1 MDLKRANPHLNEFVL
16 MMDEVFFTAG
26 GSIPVAWDRIGGSE
40 KEFMKSEIKHCILDP
55 RYYLENYHTIRTEQD
70 GLKTMSPF
78 WDSQELFYEEVM
90 KLYRKNGKVLAQ
102 VLKARQLGLSTI
114 CEGLIF
120 WKTLFTPTCNALI
133 VASDMDKVDHQFE
146 MSRLAYDC
154 LPWWMQPE
162 VRYEQKG
169 RVMVFDRRDEL
180 MRKMSPGLRSNIYVE
195 AANKSTGV
203 ARGKTIRAAH
213 LSELATWECGG
224 ETLTEQIFPSMNAT
238 DTMAFMESTAEGRSG
253 FWYQWWKDTEDGKTD
268 WHPIFIPFYKVRKYA
283 QKIEPTEQFLPTPDE
298 EEFRAAI
305 LRDNSFYISNEVLK
319 WRRKTIAQFVSLT
332 GDEFGFMQ
340 EFPANSLE
348 AFQGKGVCAFNKRLL
363 HKMLSACQLPTLVG
377 EINLD
382 MESGVPKPQLRHI
395 QSGDVLHNP
404 KTFDRLWVWEPPDP
418 NAMYYV
424 AADVAQ
430 GNEGG
435 DFSVVE
441 VLKIGAGMEPDEQV
455 AEWRGWMNPTP
466 FAYVIASLG
475 HWYNDAEISV
485 ECNGVGKVTNNEIYR
500 VIEYPNLY
508 RWKHLDK
515 IKNSLTNFLGW
526 ETTYKSR
533 EAIIAK
539 MAEAVNDR
547 SITLRSRWLVDEMM
561 DFAYDEDG
569 GGKAQGQA
577 TKDDRVMATM
587 ICRYCAHDSDYGKKA
602 MARPM
607 SSSSAGVGVW
617 YILDPENRKV
627 GEYRDHASALQAFD
641 QFRVKANL
649 GANRFQ
655 RSSEPGRAP
664 LSGYSILQAPQPKDY
679 ANTLYSPI
687 HNGYGIRSRM
697 FYDMGYSA
705 ESINHEAVMWEQQAE
720 QPPDEHDPNA
730 WLNY

>member
-1 MDLKRANPHLNEFVL
+1 MDLKRANPHLNEFVQ
-16 MMDEVFFTAG
+16 MMDEVFFEAG
-26 GSIPVAWDRIGGSE
+26 GSVSLAWDRIGTTE
-40 KEFMKSEIKHCILDP
+40 KEFMKNEIRRSIQDP

-90 KLYRKNGKVLAQ
+90 KLFRKNGKVLAQ

-120 WKTLFTPTCNALI
+120 WRTLFTPTCNALI
-133 VASDMDKVDHQFE
+133 VASDIDKVDHQFE

-180 MRKMSPGLRSNIYVE
+180 MRKMNPGLRSNIYVE

-238 DTMAFMESTAEGRSG
+238 DTMAFMESTAEGRNG
-253 FWYQWWKDTEDGKTD
+253 FWYRWWKDTEDGKTD

-283 QKIEPTEQFLPTPDE
+283 AKIEKGEVFTPTADE
-298 EEFRAAI
+298 EQFRAAVLKDDHFPI
-305 LRDNSFYISNEVLK
+305 TDEILK
-319 WRRKTIAQFVSLT
+319 WRRKSIAQFVSLT

-340 EFPANSLE
+340 EYPANSME

-363 HKMLSACQLPTLVG
+363 HKMLSACVAPNYVG
-377 EINLD
+377 EINLELGSTIPKVQLRPV
-382 MESGVPKPQLRHI
+382 ESGH
-395 QSGDVLHNP
+395 VLHAP
-404 KTFDRLWVWEPPDP
+404 KTFDRFWVWEQPDP
-418 NAMYYV
+418 NAVYYV

-455 AEWRGWMNPTP
+455 AEWRGWINPTT
-466 FAYVIASLG
+466 FAYICAAIG
-475 HWYNDAEISV
+475 YMYNTAEVSI
-485 ECNGVGKVTNNEIYR
+485 ECNAVGQVTNNEIFR
-500 VIEYPNLY
+500 VIEYDQIY

-515 IKNSLTNFLGW
+515 IKNSQTNFVGW
-526 ETTYKSR
+526 YTNYKTR
-533 EAIIAK
+533 EALIAK
-539 MAEAVNDR
+539 MGESVNDR
-547 SITLRSRWLVDEMM
+547 SITLRSKWLIDEMM
-561 DFAYDEDG
+561 DFSYDEDG

-577 TKDDRVMATM
+577 TKDDRVMAMM
-587 ICRYCAHDSDYGKKA
+587 ICRYCAHDSDFGKRA

-607 SSSSAGVGVW
+607 NSSSAGVSTW

-627 GEYRDHASALQAFD
+627 GEYHEHAAALAAFD
-641 QFRVKANL
+641 QFRVKANF
-649 GANRFQ
+649 GPDRFKP
-655 RSSEPGRAP
+655 REGMPI
-664 LSGYSILQAPQPKDY
+664 LSGYSILQAPQAKCF
-679 ANTLYSPI
+679 ANSLYSPI
-687 HNGYGIRSRM
+687 HDKAGLRSRM
-697 FYDMGYSA
+697 HYEMGYSA
-705 ESINHEAVMWEQQAE
+705 ENIDHESVMYEQMAE
-720 QPPDEHDPNA
+720 TPDLQDPNA

>member
-1 MDLKRANPHLNEFVL
+1 MDLKRANPHLNEFIL
-16 MMDEVFFTAG
+16 MMDEIYFEAG
-26 GSIPVAWDRIGGSE
+26 GSVDIAWDRIDNTS
-40 KEFMKSEIKHCILDP
+40 KEFMKNEVARCRLDP
-55 RYYLENYHTIRTEQD
+55 RHYMENYHTIRTEQD

-133 VASDMDKVDHQFE
+133 VASDFDKVDHQFE

-154 LPWWMQPE
+154 LPFWMQPE

-169 RVMVFDRRDEL
+169 RVMVFDRRDDL
-180 MRKMSPGLRSNIYVE
+180 MRKINPGLRSNIYVE

-253 FWYQWWKDTEDGKTD
+253 FWYRWWKDTEDGKTD

-283 QKIEPTEQFLPTPDE
+283 SKIEKNEIFTPTTDE
-298 EEFRAAI
+298 EAFRDAA
-305 LRDNSFYISNEVLK
+305 LKENSFYITDEILK

-340 EFPANSLE
+340 EFPANSME

-363 HKMLSACQLPTLVG
+363 HKMLSACVPPRFVG
-377 EINLD
+377 EITLEAG
-382 MESGVPKPQLRHI
+382 MQTPRPQLRMVH
-395 QSGDVLHNP
+395 SGEVLHTP
-404 KTFDRLWVWEPPDP
+404 KTHDRFWVWEEPD
-418 NAMYYV
+418 AAQVYYV
-424 AADVAQ
+424 ASDIAQ

-435 DFSVVE
+435 DFSVVQ
-441 VLKIGAGMEPDEQV
+441 VLKIGAGMEPDVQV

-466 FAYVIASLG
+466 FAYVIAAIG
-475 HWYNDAEISV
+475 YWYNNAEISV
-485 ECNGVGKVTNNEIYR
+485 ECNGVGKVTNNELFR
-500 VIEYPNLY
+500 VIEYDNVY

-515 IKNSLTNFLGW
+515 IKNSLTNFIGW
-526 ETTYKSR
+526 DTNYKSR
-533 EAIIAK
+533 EALIAK
-539 MAEAVNDR
+539 MGEAVNDR
-547 SITLRSRWLVDEMM
+547 SITLRSKWLIDEMM
-561 DFAYDEDG
+561 DFAYDDDG

-577 TKDDRVMATM
+577 TKDDRVMAMM
-587 ICRYCAHDSDYGKKA
+587 ICRYCAHDSDFGKRA

-607 SSSSAGVGVW
+607 TASSAGVGKW

-627 GEYRDHASALQAFD
+627 GEYNDHSSALMAFE
-641 QFRVKANL
+641 QFRVRADL
-649 GANRFQ
+649 SPSRFK
-655 RSSEPGRAP
+655 REYDHDRPA
-664 LSGYSILQAPQPKDY
+664 LSGYSILQAPAPKCF
-679 ANTLYSPI
+679 ANSLYSPI
-687 HNGYGIRSRM
+687 HDVNGLRSRM
-697 FYDMGYSA
+697 HYEMGYSA
-705 ESINHEAVMWEQQAE
+705 ENIDHESIMYEQSAE
-720 QPPDEHDPNA
+720 TPDTNDPNA
-730 WLNY
+730 WKYL